1 MAEDTGDF
9 LKVSGSTQPEKLA
22 STIAH
27 RIVGGQNVVVLRA
40 VGAPAVNQATKAV
53 IIAQGFVASRGY
65 VLSRRDGFIDV
76 EMPDKTV
83 TGILIRVL
91 VE

>member
-1 MAEDTGDF
+1 MGEQAEEV
-9 LKVSGSTQPEKLA
+9 LRVSGSTQPEKLA
-22 STIAH
+22 SIIA
-27 RIVGGQNVVVLRA
+27 RKILAGKRVSLRA

-53 IIAQGFVASRGY
+53 IIAQSFVASNGL

-76 EMPDKTV
+76 VFPDKV
-83 TGILIRVL
+83 STGILIRVL

>member
-1 MAEDTGDF
+1 MGEETEEI
-9 LKVSGSTQPEKLA
+9 LRVSGATQPEKLG
-22 STIAH
+22 STIA
-27 RIVGGQNVVVLRA
+27 RRVVEGRKVALRA

-53 IIAQGFVASRGY
+53 IIASGMVASRGI

>member
-1 MAEDTGDF
+1 MAEQTEEV
-9 LKVSGSTQPEKLA
+9 LRVSGSTAPESLGSA
-22 STIAH
+22 IA
-27 RIVGGQNVVVLRA
+27 RKILEGKRVSLRA
-40 VGAPAVNQATKAV
+40 VGAPANNQATKAV
-53 IIAQGFVASRGY
+53 IIASGMLAPSGY

>member
-1 MAEDTGDF
+1 MAEQIEEV
-9 LKVSGSTQPEKLA
+9 LRVSGSTQPEKLA

-27 RIVGGQNVVVLRA
+27 KIIEGRKVALRA

-53 IIAQGFVASRGY
+53 IIAQGFVAPHGLI
-65 VLSRRDGFIDV
+65 LSRRDGFIDV
-76 EMPDKTV
+76 QMPDKVV
-83 TGILIRVL
+83 TGILTRII

>member
-1 MAEDTGDF
+1 MAEETEEV
-9 LKVSGSTQPEKLA
+9 LRVSGSTQPEKLA

-27 RIVGGQNVVVLRA
+27 KILDGKKVALRA

-53 IIAQGFVASRGY
+53 IIANGFVAPKGLS
-65 VLSRRDGFIDV
+65 LSRRDGFIDV
-76 EMPDKTV
+76 PMPDKVV

-91 VE
+91 VD

>member
-1 MAEDTGDF
+1 MGEANEEILRVG
-9 LKVSGSTQPEKLA
+9 GSTSAEKLA

-27 RIVGGQNVVVLRA
+27 KILDGKKVALRA

-53 IIAQGFVASRGY
+53 IIAQGFVAPNGL

-76 EMPDKTV
+76 EMPDKIV

>member
-1 MAEDTGDF
+1 MGEDTEEI
-9 LKVSGSTQPEKLA
+9 LRVSGSTQPEKLA

-27 RIVGGQNVVVLRA
+27 KILAGRKVALRA
-40 VGAPAVNQATKAV
+40 VGAPAVNQGTKAV
-53 IIAQGFVASRGY
+53 IIAQGFLAPKGLM
-65 VLSRRDGFIDV
+65 LSRRDGFIDV

>member
-1 MAEDTGDF
+1 MGEATEEV
-9 LKVSGSTQPEKLA
+9 LRVSGSTQPEKLA

-27 RIVGGQNVVVLRA
+27 KLLDGKKVVLRA

-53 IIAQGFVASRGY
+53 IIAQGFVASKGL
-65 VLSRRDGFIDV
+65 VLYRRDGFIDV
-76 EMPDKTV
+76 EMPDKVV